1 MFDFSVDRKRNALAH
16 VCDLRGT
23 TVETRVMVAKS
34 MQPQDIFY
42 CDAVMVANMFGPDNE
57 LVVCVVSDS
66 LFLSCFA
73 S

>member
-1 MFDFSVDRKRNALAH
+1 
-16 VCDLRGT
+16 
-23 TVETRVMVAKS
+23 

-57 LVVCVVSDS
+57 LVVYVVSDS

>member
-1 MFDFSVDRKRNALAH
+1 MRSPRKISVT
-16 VCDLRGT
+16 RGT
-23 TVETRVMVAKS
+23 TVETPVMVAKS

-57 LVVCVVSDS
+57 LVVCVVSNY
-66 LFLSCFA
+66 LFLSSLLA